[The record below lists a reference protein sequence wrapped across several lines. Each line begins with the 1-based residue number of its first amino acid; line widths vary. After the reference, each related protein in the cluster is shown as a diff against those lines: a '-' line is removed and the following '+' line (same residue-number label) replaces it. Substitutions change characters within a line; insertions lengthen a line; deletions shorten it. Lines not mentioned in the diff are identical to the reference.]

1 MLQDQ
6 CKICRRA
13 GQKLFLKGDRC
24 LGPKCAIMKRNTPPG
39 PVRKRRGGAASEYKK
54 SLQEKQALKKW
65 YGLGEKQFKRYVK
78 ESLAKMGKV
87 DDVSA
92 ELITA
97 LETRL
102 DNVVYRLGFAE
113 SRASARQLVNHGHFL
128 VNEKP
133 VNIPSFIFKKGDVV
147 SVKESKK
154 KKPVFKNIQ
163 ESIKK
168 KQPPVWLALNKEK
181 VEGKSIGQPS
191 LLEVNLPVEIS
202 LIFEF
207 YSR

>member
-1 MLQDQ
+1 M
-6 CKICRRA
+6 
-13 GQKLFLKGDRC
+13 KLIGRYDY
-24 LGPKCAIMKRNTPPG
+24 LGIDSWVRKRFSELHK
-39 PVRKRRGGAASEYKK
+39 KRRGGAASEYKK

-78 ESLAKMGKV
+78 EALSKMGKV
-87 DDVSA
+87 NDVSA
-92 ELITA
+92 ELVKR

-113 SRASARQLVNHGHFL
+113 SRSSARQLVVHGHFL
-128 VNEKP
+128 VNGKP

-147 SVKESKK
+147 SFKESKK
-154 KKPVFKNIQ
+154 KKPLFKNIT
-163 ESIKK
+163 ELIKK
-168 KQPPVWLALNKEK
+168 KQPPVWLHFNKDK
-181 VEGKSIGQPS
+181 FEGKSIGEPT